1 MRTSAPTLM
10 ADLARDM
17 FDGDPDDDVLLEV
30 ALRDATILDAA
41 VFDLGLLD
49 EYLDAREVL
58 LPSDER

>member
-1 MRTSAPTLM
+1 M